1 MLHLFMGPVV
11 AAVAEGTAS
20 SLMST
25 LPLILIM
32 VVLMAVM
39 IIPQRKR
46 DKKVKEML
54 ASIRPGDRVRT
65 IGGIYGTITSVK
77 DDYVVMQ
84 VGPDKIHLVFA
95 RGAISQIEEKGA
107 ENTMNESVWS
117 NLHPTFAGPWP
128 AFSFL
133 RTWSHKVSYQ
143 RSGGSK

>member
-1 MLHLFMGPVV
+1 MLNLFLTSMV
-11 AAVAEGTAS
+11 AAVSADSAQGF
-20 SLMST
+20 MSIV
-25 LPLILIM
+25 PMILIM
-32 VVLMAVM
+32 VVLLAIM

-107 ENTMNESVWS
+107 ENTMNESV
-117 NLHPTFAGPWP
+117 
-128 AFSFL
+128 
-133 RTWSHKVSYQ
+133 VE
-143 RSGGSK
+143 

>member
-77 DDYVVMQ
+77 DD
-84 VGPDKIHLVFA
+84 KIHLVFA

-107 ENTMNESVWS
+107 ENTMNESV
-117 NLHPTFAGPWP
+117 
-128 AFSFL
+128 
-133 RTWSHKVSYQ
+133 VE
-143 RSGGSK
+143 

>member
-11 AAVAEGTAS
+11 AAVEAGTGQS
-20 SLMST
+20 IMSIA
-25 LPLILIM
+25 PMILIM
-32 VVLMAVM
+32 IALMAIM

-77 DDYVVMQ
+77 DDYVVIQ

-107 ENTMNESVWS
+107 ENTMNESV
-117 NLHPTFAGPWP
+117 
-128 AFSFL
+128 
-133 RTWSHKVSYQ
+133 VE
-143 RSGGSK
+143 

>member
-11 AAVAEGTAS
+11 AALSEGAGQGI
-20 SLMST
+20 MST

-77 DDYVVMQ
+77 DDYVVIQ
-84 VGPDKIHLVFA
+84 VGPDKVHLVFA

-107 ENTMNESVWS
+107 ENTMNESV
-117 NLHPTFAGPWP
+117 
-128 AFSFL
+128 
-133 RTWSHKVSYQ
+133 VE
-143 RSGGSK
+143 

>member
-1 MLHLFMGPVV
+1 MLNTFFGPIV
-11 AAVAEGTAS
+11 AAVAEGTANN
-20 SLMST
+20 LMGV
-25 LPLILIM
+25 LPMILIM
-32 VVLMAVM
+32 VALMAVM

-77 DDYVVMQ
+77 DDYVVLQ

-107 ENTMNESVWS
+107 ENTMNESV
-117 NLHPTFAGPWP
+117 
-128 AFSFL
+128 
-133 RTWSHKVSYQ
+133 VE
-143 RSGGSK
+143 

>member
-1 MLHLFMGPVV
+1 MLNAFFGPIV

-54 ASIRPGDRVRT
+54 ASLRPGDRVRT
-65 IGGIYGTITSVK
+65 IGGIYGTVTSVK
-77 DDYVVMQ
+77 DDVVFVS
-84 VGPDKIHLVFA
+84 VGPDKARLVFA
-95 RGAISQIEEKGA
+95 KSAIASIEDAPVEATIDGEIVDAK
-107 ENTMNESVWS
+107 
-117 NLHPTFAGPWP
+117 
-128 AFSFL
+128 
-133 RTWSHKVSYQ
+133 K
-143 RSGGSK
+143 

>member
-1 MLHLFMGPVV
+1 MYMLNAFFGPIV

-20 SLMST
+20 NLMGT

-39 IIPQRKR
+39 ILPQRKR

-54 ASIRPGDRVRT
+54 ASLRPGDRVRT

-95 RGAISQIEEKGA
+95 RGAVSQIEEKGA
-107 ENTMNESVWS
+107 ENTMNESV
-117 NLHPTFAGPWP
+117 
-128 AFSFL
+128 
-133 RTWSHKVSYQ
+133 VE
-143 RSGGSK
+143 

>member
-1 MLHLFMGPVV
+1 MYMLHLFMGPVV
-11 AAVAEGTAS
+11 AAVAEGTAA

-39 IIPQRKR
+39 IIPQRRR

-77 DDYVVMQ
+77 DDYVVIQ

-95 RGAISQIEEKGA
+95 RGAISQIEERGA
-107 ENTMNESVWS
+107 ENTMNESV
-117 NLHPTFAGPWP
+117 
-128 AFSFL
+128 
-133 RTWSHKVSYQ
+133 VE
-143 RSGGSK
+143 

>member
-1 MLHLFMGPVV
+1 MLNAFFGPIV

-39 IIPQRKR
+39 IIPPRRR

-107 ENTMNESVWS
+107 ENTMNESV
-117 NLHPTFAGPWP
+117 
-128 AFSFL
+128 
-133 RTWSHKVSYQ
+133 VE
-143 RSGGSK
+143 

>member
-1 MLHLFMGPVV
+1 MYMLNAFFGPIV

-107 ENTMNESVWS
+107 ENTMSDSV
-117 NLHPTFAGPWP
+117 
-128 AFSFL
+128 
-133 RTWSHKVSYQ
+133 VE
-143 RSGGSK
+143 

>member
-1 MLHLFMGPVV
+1 
-11 AAVAEGTAS
+11 
-20 SLMST
+20 MSEAT
-25 LPLILIM
+25 GQSIMSVLPMILIM

-39 IIPQRKR
+39 ILPQRRR

-54 ASIRPGDRVRT
+54 AAIRPGDRVRT

-107 ENTMNESVWS
+107 ENSMNESV
-117 NLHPTFAGPWP
+117 
-128 AFSFL
+128 
-133 RTWSHKVSYQ
+133 VE
-143 RSGGSK
+143 

>member
-1 MLHLFMGPVV
+1 MLHYFTDFMV
-11 AAVAEGTAS
+11 AASQDAANGI
-20 SLMST
+20 MSV
-25 LPLILIM
+25 LPMILIM
-32 VVLMAVM
+32 VVLLAVM

-54 ASIRPGDRVRT
+54 AAIRPGDRVRT

-107 ENTMNESVWS
+107 ENSMSESV
-117 NLHPTFAGPWP
+117 
-128 AFSFL
+128 
-133 RTWSHKVSYQ
+133 VE
-143 RSGGSK
+143 